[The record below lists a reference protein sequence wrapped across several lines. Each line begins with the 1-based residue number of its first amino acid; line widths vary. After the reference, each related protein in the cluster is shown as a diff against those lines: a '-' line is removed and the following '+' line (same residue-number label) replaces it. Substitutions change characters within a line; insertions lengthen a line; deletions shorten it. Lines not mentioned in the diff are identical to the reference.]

1 MPGRLEVAAEMDRKN
16 VGGTPKIIGKILIAC
31 GDEVCR
37 SKLLNVISGK
47 GLYLNSVWEDAD
59 LLLEVLDRDYDV
71 IVYDLDISDFNGLKM
86 VRIIRKIR
94 RKVSL
99 MVISK
104 NPSNELGGKVLQEG
118 IAFHAVKP
126 IDPAEVE
133 KALFTLLN

>member
-1 MPGRLEVAAEMDRKN
+1 MDRKN

-126 IDPAEVE
+126 IDLAEVE
-133 KALFTLLN
+133 EALFTLLN

>member
-126 IDPAEVE
+126 IDLAEVE
-133 KALFTLLN
+133 EALFTLLN